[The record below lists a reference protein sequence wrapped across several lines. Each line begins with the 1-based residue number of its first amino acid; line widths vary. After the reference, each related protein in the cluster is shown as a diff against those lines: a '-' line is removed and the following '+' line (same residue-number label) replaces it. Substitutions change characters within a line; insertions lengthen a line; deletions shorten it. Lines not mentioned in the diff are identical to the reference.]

1 MPRLSVLKS
10 CPRFLAVVGLAL
22 GLSGCLFNERGLDS
36 PYQVA
41 REGLTPIQED
51 PLVLVATTRKP
62 AGGLRKS
69 PYFTSDRGAGL
80 TFAEARLNPPDRSFT
95 GSITSA
101 VTSPWSV
108 NAMGAGNSEGAA
120 SALAQAAN
128 GKDVLL
134 YVHGFN
140 ETFETAVAT
149 AAQLSDAVNWR
160 GRTALFSWP
169 SGGRLIAYQYDR
181 ESAMWSRDG
190 FEEALKA
197 LAGNPSIGRV
207 HIVAHSM
214 GTLLTLET
222 LRQLRSAAG
231 DEALSRI
238 GAVVLAS
245 PDIDIDQFEQ
255 TVRKLGPISSRITVI
270 SATNDRALAMSARLA
285 GGIARAG
292 STERARLD
300 ALGVKVADASD
311 FGSALQVIRHD
322 LFLSDKDVRAV
333 IARAIERAK

>member
-1 MPRLSVLKS
+1 MSLLTLSA
-10 CPRFLAVVGLAL
+10 RVGLLGALSL
-22 GLSGCLFNERGLDS
+22 GLGGCLFNERGLNS
-36 PYQVA
+36 PYTVA
-41 REGLTPIQED
+41 REGLTIIQED
-51 PLVLVATTRKP
+51 PVVLIATTRKP
-62 AGGLRKS
+62 VSGMTKS
-69 PYFTSDRGAGL
+69 PFFSSDRGSGL
-80 TFAEARLNPPDRSFT
+80 TFAEARLAPPDRSIT
-95 GSITSA
+95 GSISSV

-108 NAMGAGNSEGAA
+108 MAIGSAATNGAGK
-120 SALAQAAN
+120 ALAQAAN

-140 ETFETAVAT
+140 ETFETAVAS
-149 AAQLSDAVNWR
+149 AAQLSDGVNWT

-190 FEEALKA
+190 FEEALKG
-197 LAGNPSIGRV
+197 LASNPSIGRV

-222 LRQLRSAAG
+222 LRQLRSEAGEAAVNK
-231 DEALSRI
+231 I

-255 TVRKLGPISSRITVI
+255 TVRRLGPVASRITVI
-270 SATNDRALAMSARLA
+270 SATNDRALAVSARLA

-292 STERARLD
+292 SAERERLN
-300 ALGVKVADASD
+300 ALGVRVADASE
-311 FGSALQVIRHD
+311 FGGRLQIMRHD
-322 LFLSDKDVRAV
+322 LFLSDIDVRQV
-333 IARAIERAK
+333 IARAIERSR

>member
-1 MPRLSVLKS
+1 MRLFSRCL
-10 CPRFLAVVGLAL
+10 RFAAVAAL
-22 GLSGCLFNERGLDS
+22 GVSLAGCLFNERGIGS
-36 PYQVA
+36 PYQAA

-51 PLVLVATTRKP
+51 PVVLVATTRKP
-62 AGGLRKS
+62 ASASKS
-69 PYFTSDRGAGL
+69 PYFTADRGAGL
-80 TFAEARLNPPDRSFT
+80 TFTEARLNPPDRSIT
-95 GSITSA
+95 GAITSA

-108 NAMGAGNSEGAA
+108 NAIGGGTSNNAA
-120 SALAQAAN
+120 AALAQAAN

-134 YVHGFN
+134 YVHGYN

-149 AAQLSDAVNWR
+149 AAQLSDGLSWQ

-190 FEEALKA
+190 FEDALKA
-197 LAGNPSIGRV
+197 LAGNPTVGRI

-214 GTLLTLET
+214 GTLVTLET
-222 LRQLRSAAG
+222 LRQLHSERGDSATNK
-231 DEALSRI
+231 I

-255 TVRKLGPISSRITVI
+255 TVRKLGGLSSRITVI
-270 SATNDRALAMSARLA
+270 SATNDRALAVSARLA

-292 STERARLD
+292 SAERERLN
-300 ALGVKVADASD
+300 ALGVRVADASE
-311 FGSALQVIRHD
+311 FGSNLQLIRHD
-322 LFLSDKDVRAV
+322 LFLSDADVRQV
-333 IARAIERAK
+333 IARAIERSR

>member
-1 MPRLSVLKS
+1 MRIILLFFRASL
-10 CPRFLAVVGLAL
+10 VGALAL
-22 GLSGCLFNERGLDS
+22 GLGGCLLNERGLNS
-36 PYQVA
+36 PYAVA

-51 PLVLVATTRKP
+51 PVVLVATTRKAVP
-62 AGGLRKS
+62 GMGKPPFFSA
-69 PYFTSDRGAGL
+69 DRGAGL
-80 TFAEARLNPPDRSFT
+80 TFAEARLNPPDRSIT

-108 NAMGAGNSEGAA
+108 SAVGGATATGAGK
-120 SALAQAAN
+120 ALAQAAN

-140 ETFETAVAT
+140 ETFETAVAS
-149 AAQLSDAVNWR
+149 AAQLSDGVNWQ

-190 FEEALKA
+190 FEEALKG
-197 LAGNPSIGRV
+197 LAANPTIGRV

-222 LRQLRSAAG
+222 LRQLRSEVG
-231 DEALSRI
+231 DDAINKI

-255 TVRKLGPISSRITVI
+255 TVRRLGPVASRITVI
-270 SATNDRALAMSARLA
+270 SATNDRALAVSARLA

-292 STERARLD
+292 SAERERLNS
-300 ALGVKVADASD
+300 LGVRVADASD
-311 FGSALQVIRHD
+311 FGSGLQVIRHD
-322 LFLSDKDVRAV
+322 LFLSDRDVRQV
-333 IARAIERAK
+333 IARAIERVR

>member
-1 MPRLSVLKS
+1 MRLISLS
-10 CPRFLAVVGLAL
+10 IRAAMLGTLSL
-22 GLSGCLFNERGLDS
+22 GLGGCLFNERGLNS
-36 PYQVA
+36 PYSVA

-51 PLVLVATTRKP
+51 PVVLVATTRKP
-62 AGGLRKS
+62 AFGMAKS
-69 PYFTSDRGAGL
+69 PFFNADRGSGL
-80 TFAEARLNPPDRSFT
+80 TFAEARLNPPDRSIT

-108 NAMGAGNSEGAA
+108 AALGGATTSAA
-120 SALAQAAN
+120 GKALAQAAN
-128 GKDVLL
+128 GRDVLL

-140 ETFETAVAT
+140 ETFETAVAS
-149 AAQLSDAVNWR
+149 AAQLADGVGWK

-190 FEEALKA
+190 FEEALKG
-197 LAGNPSIGRV
+197 LAGNPTIGRV

-222 LRQLRSAAG
+222 LRQLRSEAG
-231 DEALSRI
+231 EEAINRI

-255 TVRKLGPISSRITVI
+255 TVRRLGPVASRITVI
-270 SATNDRALAMSARLA
+270 SATNDRALAVSARLA

-292 STERARLD
+292 SAERERLN
-300 ALGVKVADASD
+300 ALGVRVADASD
-311 FGSALQVIRHD
+311 FGSRLQVIRHD
-322 LFLSDKDVRAV
+322 LFLSDNDVRQV
-333 IARAIERAK
+333 IARAIERSR

>member
-1 MPRLSVLKS
+1 MRLASLSARVLLLLG
-10 CPRFLAVVGLAL
+10 CAAAL
-22 GLSGCLFNERGLDS
+22 GGCLFNERGLNS

-51 PLVLVATTRKP
+51 PVVLVATTRKP
-62 AGGLRKS
+62 VGGKS
-69 PYFTSDRGAGL
+69 PYFSSDRGAEL
-80 TFAEARLNPPDRSFT
+80 VFAEARLNPPDRSIT
-95 GSITSA
+95 GSIASA
-101 VTSPWSV
+101 VTAPWSV
-108 NAMGAGNSEGAA
+108 NAVGGTVSAGAA
-120 SALAQAAN
+120 SAFAQAAN

-140 ETFETAVAT
+140 ETFETALAS
-149 AAQLSDAVNWR
+149 AAQLSDGVAWQ

-169 SGGRLIAYQYDR
+169 SGGRIIAYQYDR

-197 LAGNPSIGRV
+197 LASNPSVGRI

-222 LRQLRSAAG
+222 LRQLRSGAGEAAINK
-231 DEALSRI
+231 I

-255 TVRKLGPISSRITVI
+255 TVRRIGPVASRITVI
-270 SATNDRALAMSARLA
+270 SATNDRALAVSARLA

-292 STERARLD
+292 STERERLD
-300 ALGVKVADASD
+300 ALGVRVADASE
-311 FGSALQVIRHD
+311 FGSRLQVIRHD
-322 LFLSDKDVRAV
+322 LFLSDRDVRQV
-333 IARAIERAK
+333 IARAIERAR